1 MGRCLD
7 ADALCHMP
15 SLHSIPLILRR
26 HFQAELHKLGDQG
39 RQAKIGRDLNEFV
52 NTVGLASAL

>member
-15 SLHSIPLILRR
+15 SLHSTPLILRR
-26 HFQAELHKLGDQG
+26 HFQAESHKLGDQG
-39 RQAKIGRDLNEFV
+39 RQAKLEGISMSLS
-52 NTVGLASAL
+52 TQLASAL